1 MACTAPGLDFFEIYS
16 GVFIFEKLFSKFILK
31 FNWNV
36 STVRFKNVIHKLFRN
51 SCHGQKSIGNCLSR
65 NFTGCSCSGVVVQGE
80 LLRQK
85 WGNFIES
92 NFPGVNFPRR
102 NYSGRY
108 VLGLIAFEEISWE
121 KLSGG
126 QLSRGNP
133 RIPVL
138 GFTVLPSVLQLILF
152 SNN

>member
-36 STVRFKNVIHKLFRN
+36 STVRFSNVIHKLFRN
-51 SCHGQKSIGNCLSR
+51 SCRGQKSIGTCLSR

-85 WGNFIES
+85 WGNLIES
-92 NFPGVNFPRR
+92 NFPGINFPRR
-102 NYSGRY
+102 NYSGRC
-108 VLGLIAFEEISWE
+108 LGVNCLRRNFMGEVV
-121 KLSGG
+121 
-126 QLSRGNP
+126 RG
-133 RIPVL
+133 
-138 GFTVLPSVLQLILF
+138 TVV
-152 SNN
+152 

>member
-1 MACTAPGLDFFEIYS
+1 M
-16 GVFIFEKLFSKFILK
+16 
-31 FNWNV
+31 

-126 QLSRGNP
+126 SCLGAIPGYRSLDSQSSLQFCSLFYSVIT
-133 RIPVL
+133 RIIFEKINV
-138 GFTVLPSVLQLILF
+138 S
-152 SNN
+152 